1 MANESPEKEFSR
13 YSKKLFKDE
22 SHASKETQSSGSKT
36 FKWVTAIIL
45 FLFTL
50 ALGIIVGI
58 TITPKSTIYSPRN
71 KILSKY
77 CQIFHW

>member
-13 YSKKLFKDE
+13 YSQKLFKDE
-22 SHASKETQSSGSKT
+22 SYPSRETQLSRSKP
-36 FKWVTAIIL
+36 FMWVTAIIL

-58 TITPKSTIYSPRN
+58 TITPKSTVYSPKN
-71 KILSKY
+71 SFLSKY
-77 CQIFHW
+77 CQFLD